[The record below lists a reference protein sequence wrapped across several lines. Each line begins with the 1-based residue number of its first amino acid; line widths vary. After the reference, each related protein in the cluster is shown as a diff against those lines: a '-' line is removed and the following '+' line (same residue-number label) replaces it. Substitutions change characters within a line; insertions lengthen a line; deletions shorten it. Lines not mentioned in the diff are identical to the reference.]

1 MAAINAP
8 AARAASA
15 GLALQRRPRA
25 PKSPVVV
32 VAAAGAG
39 ASSSSPRRIGA
50 AAAAAATP
58 RSSRALLL
66 PPARAFSPAA
76 STSNPALRRAASELD
91 DANDYAPRRRGGGG
105 GGALATGDE
114 VLQKTALL
122 MALMAAS
129 AACTWQ
135 QIFTGAVAGGLPAVL
150 GASQGAGVIALVAA
164 LASMF
169 KPQWA
174 PYTAPVYALA
184 KGVAIAGMTAV
195 MELRFPGVPMQAALL
210 TTTTAA
216 AMLAAVRFRW
226 VDVTDRFASA
236 VRGVTGG
243 YFLGMLAVAGLSM
256 FGVQFPSLFSGGPLA
271 IGVSLVASGLAA
283 SNLLLDFAQIQR
295 LGSRGVPSY
304 MVWYFAQSLMLTLV
318 WMYIE
323 LLKLLSL
330 LAGGSRDE

>member
-1 MAAINAP
+1 MAAIAP
-8 AARAASA
+8 VTAAHRAPL
-15 GLALQRRPRA
+15 GLLHQRRQP
-25 PKSPVVV
+25 V
-32 VAAAGAG
+32 VAAAA
-39 ASSSSPRRIGA
+39 ARSSRSSSSSSSPRPRRGRLAVA
-50 AAAAAATP
+50 A
-58 RSSRALLL
+58 
-66 PPARAFSPAA
+66 AFSPSAT
-76 STSNPALRRAASELD
+76 TSNPALRRAASELD
-91 DANDYAPRRRGGGG
+91 ESEYRGGGLRGRRGGGFGG
-105 GGALATGDE
+105 GGALSMGDE

-122 MALMAAS
+122 MAMMAAS
-129 AACTWQ
+129 AAYTWQ
-135 QIFTGAVAGGLPAVL
+135 QIFSGAVAGGLPAVL
-150 GASQGAGVIALVAA
+150 GASQGAGIVALVAA

-169 KPQWA
+169 RPQWA

-226 VDVTDRFASA
+226 VDVSDRFASA

-243 YFLGMLAVAGLSM
+243 YFLGMLAVAAMGM
-256 FGVQFPSLFSGGPLA
+256 FGVKFPALFSGGPLA

-283 SNLLLDFAQIQR
+283 SNLLLDFAQIER
-295 LGSRGVPSY
+295 LGRGRGVPSY
-304 MVWYFAQSLMLTLV
+304 MVWYFSQSLMLTLV

-330 LAGGSRDE
+330 LAGGGRDE